1 MINLIFDLDQTLID
15 STALNNYETV
25 LFKTDKRHNEI
36 FGINTGGR
44 QGHGNY
50 IITCRAYSSVILRYC
65 FKNFNVGFWTAGRI
79 KYGDDILKRIL
90 LPEEYKKCVCII
102 GRTSK
107 TADYWKCKDII
118 NKTNF
123 KIPKLDGSL
132 TKPLSLLFEDN
143 KNYKGIHENNTLLID
158 NSPWNIIPNPKNS
171 IYIVDS
177 CTKKTDDLL
186 FLLYLKLKEIRRI
199 KDVTKIDFR
208 EYFKNS
214 YDVVSCKNIYKV
226 GLVKK
231 KKIYEIG
238 DCIEGHA
245 PGIFYII
252 LGVNT
257 GRNTRKKSVKK
268 SVKKK
273 SIVNPP
279 IKYKVVNYFFGED
292 EKHLDHADIVHQ
304 VII

>member
-15 STALNNYETV
+15 STKLDNNETV
-25 LFKTDKRHNEI
+25 LLKTDKRHNEI
-36 FGINTGGR
+36 FGINTGKDS
-44 QGHGNY
+44 NY
-50 IITCRAYSSVILRYC
+50 IITCRAYSSVLLRYC
-65 FKNFNVGFWTAGRI
+65 FKNFNVGFWTAGTI
-79 KYGDDILKRIL
+79 KYGDAILKRIL
-90 LPEEYKKCVCII
+90 LPEEYKKCICII
-102 GRTSK
+102 GRTSN
-107 TADYWKCKDII
+107 TVNYWKCKDII

-123 KIPKLDGSL
+123 KIPKLDGAMS
-132 TKPLSLLFEDN
+132 KPLSLLFEDN
-143 KNYKGIHENNTLLID
+143 KNYKGIHKNNTLLID

-186 FLLYLKLKEIRRI
+186 FLLYHKLKEIRRK

-214 YDVVSCKNIYKV
+214 YEVVSCSNIYKV

-238 DCIEGHA
+238 DCIEDNNDN
-245 PGIFYII
+245 IFYII

-257 GRNTRKKSVKK
+257 GRNARKK

-273 SIVNPP
+273 SIGTPP
-279 IKYKVVNYFFGED
+279 VKYKVVSYFSGD
-292 EKHLDHADIVHQ
+292 EKHLNHADIMHQ